1 VSRRVA
7 ARAERAQVPKL
18 VASADLTRHDV
29 IDLARLPAA
38 ADAAEVITL
47 ERLEPPSSPTAA

>member
-29 IDLARLPAA
+29 IDLGRLPAA
-38 ADAAEVITL
+38 ADAAEAVASEHL
-47 ERLEPPSSPTAA
+47 EA